1 MNTLDVICITVV
13 GFTVI
18 RGAFRGLI
26 REVMGAAAVGAALIV
41 AGLVYKHMSDTF
53 SGVLLDSNV
62 RDGTAYALT
71 FGVLVVVFA
80 LVGWFL
86 DSLIKR
92 APNLGP
98 LNQGGGIVF
107 GGLKGVL
114 VVAVILLCLRWFPDA
129 GDALDDSALAP
140 VFEPL
145 VNTMAHQVDQVIEE
159 KLPEV
164 VAPLTH

>member
-1 MNTLDVICITVV
+1 VDTLDIICICVV

-18 RGAFRGLI
+18 RGAFRGLV
-26 REVMGAAAVGAALIV
+26 REVMGVVAVVGALIV
-41 AGLVYKHMSDTF
+41 AGLLYKHMSGTF
-53 SGVLLDSNV
+53 AGVLLDSSV

-71 FGVLVVVFA
+71 FGVVAVGFA
-80 LVGWFL
+80 LAAWFL
-86 DSLIKR
+86 DSLIKS

-98 LNQGGGIVF
+98 LNQAGGLVF

-114 VVAVILLCLRWFPDA
+114 LVAVILLCLRWFPNA
-129 GDALDDSALAP
+129 GDALDDSALAS

-145 VNTMAHQVDQVIEE
+145 VNTMAHQVDQVVEE

-164 VAPLTH
+164 VAPLTD